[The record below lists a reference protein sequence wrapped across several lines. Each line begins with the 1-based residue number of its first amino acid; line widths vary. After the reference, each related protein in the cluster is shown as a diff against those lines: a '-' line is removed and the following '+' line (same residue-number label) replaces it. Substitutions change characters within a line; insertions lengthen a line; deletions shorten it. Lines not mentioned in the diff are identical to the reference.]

1 MLLIVAS
8 GHHSCLQL
16 LYFVAKKVYF
26 WHLVQNFAVSGNR
39 EALNFEQFFSSVD
52 ENFVA
57 TAFYFGLAE
66 SFLTLQML
74 SKFQ

>member
-1 MLLIVAS
+1 MFATFVLRS
-8 GHHSCLQL
+8 EKGLQ
-16 LYFVAKKVYF
+16 YF
-26 WHLVQNFAVSGNR
+26 WHLVQNFAVTGNR

-52 ENFVA
+52 ENYVA

-74 SKFQ
+74 SKSVNSNPTFL